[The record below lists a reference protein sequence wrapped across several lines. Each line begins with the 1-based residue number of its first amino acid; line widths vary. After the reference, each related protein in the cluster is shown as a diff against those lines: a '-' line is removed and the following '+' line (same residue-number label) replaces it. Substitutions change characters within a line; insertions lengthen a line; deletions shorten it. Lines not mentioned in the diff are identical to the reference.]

1 MLKKSTSFHIYFLY
15 ELFNDM
21 HICTVFLYFECLCL
35 YISDRNFVL
44 VFCIILLYF
53 CFCY

>member
-44 VFCIILLYF
+44 AFALFYY